1 MQKSEVRSQ
10 KSEDRDQR
18 SEIKGQMLKTG
29 SHRNSQSEIRNLKLN
44 GAKLSF
50 WKIVAVF
57 IAVVGVYSL
66 FVRFT
71 KGLGAS
77 TNLSDFVPWG
87 LWIGIDFI
95 GVGLAAAGFTIAATA
110 HIFHNHKYE
119 SIARPAILSAYIGY
133 MMVVALLV
141 IDLGKPENFW
151 HPLVM
156 WNIHSVMFEIT
167 WCVICYSTILTI
179 EFAPVVLEKYKFDK
193 LLKIIKKITP
203 AAVILGV
210 LFSTLHQ
217 SSFGSLYLI
226 VPAKVYPLWYSS
238 FLPVHF
244 FISCIAAGL
253 SMIILSAY
261 LCARAFKQ
269 GLNIRILSGL
279 GKGVLAVL
287 IIELVFKFVELYST
301 GKFSLL
307 FAQTG
312 ETYFFWLEIFLGSV
326 IPIWILANP
335 KYKVNRTGL
344 YFASIFTISGF
355 ILNRMNVCVTSLV
368 RSSGQSYS
376 PSFEEVG
383 ITLFLILVSVLAFK
397 FIVENFRVFEEKV
410 HDEVEVSKE
419 EIETKDLIF
428 DK

>member
-1 MQKSEVRSQ
+1 MKNHFGR
-10 KSEDRDQR
+10 
-18 SEIKGQMLKTG
+18 LT
-29 SHRNSQSEIRNLKLN
+29 
-44 GAKLSF
+44 F
-50 WKIVAVF
+50 WKGVSIV
-57 IAVVGVYSL
+57 IGIIGTHSL
-66 FVRFT
+66 YIRFT

-87 LWIGIDFI
+87 LWIGVDFI

-141 IDLGKPENFW
+141 IDLGKPEHFY
-151 HPLVM
+151 HPLYM

-179 EFAPVVLEKYKFDK
+179 EFAPVILEKYKFDK
-193 LLKIIKKITP
+193 LLKIVKKITP
-203 AAVILGV
+203 AAVIMGV

-261 LCARAFKQ
+261 LSARAFNQ

-279 GKGVLAVL
+279 GKGVLTVL
-287 IIELVFKFVELYST
+287 IIEFIFKFSEIFST
-301 GKFSLL
+301 GKSSLL
-307 FAQTG
+307 FSQNS
-312 ETYFFWLEIFLGSV
+312 ETYFFWLEIFLGFV
-326 IPIWILANP
+326 IPIWILTNP

-344 YFASIFTISGF
+344 YFASIFAISGF

-368 RSSGQSYS
+368 RSSGESYV

-383 ITLFLILVSVLAFK
+383 ITLFLILLSVIAFK
-397 FIVENFRVFEEKV
+397 LVVENFKVF
-410 HDEVEVSKE
+410 SKE
-419 EIETKDLIF
+419 ETIIETKSLAKENGNKNLKIGVVE
-428 DK
+428 

>member
-1 MQKSEVRSQ
+1 MK
-10 KSEDRDQR
+10 
-18 SEIKGQMLKTG
+18 
-29 SHRNSQSEIRNLKLN
+29 NKL
-44 GAKLSF
+44 GRLTF
-50 WKIVAVF
+50 WKSVSVI
-57 IAVVGVYSL
+57 IGIIGIYSL
-66 FVRFT
+66 IIRFT

-119 SIARPAILSAYIGY
+119 SIARPAILSAYLGY

-167 WCVICYSTILTI
+167 WCVICYSAILTI
-179 EFAPVVLEKYKFDK
+179 EFAPVILEKFKFNK
-193 LLKIIKKITP
+193 PLRIVKKITP
-203 AAVILGV
+203 AAVIMGV

-261 LCARAFKQ
+261 LCARAFNQ

-279 GKGVLAVL
+279 GKGVLIVL
-287 IIELVFKFVELYST
+287 VIELVFKFSEIFYT
-301 GKFSLL
+301 GKSSLL
-307 FAQTG
+307 FAPAN
-312 ETYFFWLEIFLGSV
+312 ETYFFWMEIFIGSV
-326 IPIWILANP
+326 IPIWILTNP
-335 KYKVNRTGL
+335 KYKANRTWL

-355 ILNRMNVCVTSLV
+355 ILNRMNVCITSLV

-376 PSFEEVG
+376 PSFEEIG
-383 ITLFLILVSVLAFK
+383 ITLFLVMAVMIAFK
-397 FIVENFRVFEEKV
+397 IIAENFRVFPKEEEEEKTSLIV
-410 HDEVEVSKE
+410 A
-419 EIETKDLIF
+419 ETENLIF
-428 DK
+428 NKQ

>member
-1 MQKSEVRSQ
+1 MCKHFVENFLE
-10 KSEDRDQR
+10 KK
-18 SEIKGQMLKTG
+18 I
-29 SHRNSQSEIRNLKLN
+29 
-44 GAKLSF
+44 SF
-50 WKIVAVF
+50 WKSVALI
-57 IAVVGVYSL
+57 IAIVGVYSL

-77 TNLSDFVPWG
+77 TNLSDLVPWG
-87 LWIGIDFI
+87 LWIGFDFI
-95 GVGLAAAGFTIAATA
+95 GVGLAAAGFSIAAVA

-119 SIARPAILSAYIGY
+119 SIARPAILTAYIGY

-203 AAVILGV
+203 GAIILGV
-210 LFSTLHQ
+210 IFSTLHQ

-253 SMIILSAY
+253 AMIIFEAY
-261 LCARAFKQ
+261 LTARAFGQ

-287 IIELVFKFVELYST
+287 VIELVFRLSELFSL
-301 GKFSLL
+301 GKLPLL
-307 FAQTG
+307 FAPVS
-312 ETYFFWLEIFLGSV
+312 ETYFFWLEIIIGSV
-326 IPIWILANP
+326 IPVLLLTHSR
-335 KYKVNRTGL
+335 YKVNRTGL
-344 YFASIFTISGF
+344 YFAAIFTMSGF
-355 ILNRMNVCVTSLV
+355 VLNRMNVCVTSLV
-368 RSSGQSYS
+368 GSSGQSYS

-383 ITLFLILVSVLAFK
+383 ITLFLVLVAMVAFK
-397 FIVENFRVFEEKV
+397 LIVENFRVFEK
-410 HDEVEVSKE
+410 DEAHIETETSKT
-419 EIETKDLIF
+419 EIETNYGTI
-428 DK
+428 

>member
-1 MQKSEVRSQ
+1 
-10 KSEDRDQR
+10 
-18 SEIKGQMLKTG
+18 MLKKKFGRLT
-29 SHRNSQSEIRNLKLN
+29 
-44 GAKLSF
+44 F
-50 WKIVAVF
+50 WKGVSVLIV
-57 IAVVGVYSL
+57 IIGLYSL
-66 FVRFT
+66 YIRFT

-133 MMVVALLV
+133 MMVVALLI
-141 IDLGKPENFW
+141 IDLGKPEHFY
-151 HPLVM
+151 HPLFM

-179 EFAPVVLEKYKFDK
+179 EFAPVVLEKYKFTK
-193 LLKIIKKITP
+193 LLKIVKKITP
-203 AAVILGV
+203 AAVIMGV

-226 VPAKVYPLWYSS
+226 APAKVYPLWYSS

-261 LCARAFKQ
+261 LSARAFNQ

-287 IIELVFKFVELYST
+287 VIELIFKFSELFST
-301 GKFSLL
+301 GNASLL
-307 FAQTG
+307 FTSSS
-312 ETYFFWLEIFLGSV
+312 ETIFFWLEIFLGFIV
-326 IPIWILANP
+326 PIWILTNP

-368 RSSGQSYS
+368 RSSGESYV

-383 ITLFLILVSVLAFK
+383 ITLFLILVSIIAFK
-397 FIVENFRVFEEKV
+397 LVVENFQVFQ
-410 HDEVEVSKE
+410 KE
-419 EIETKDLIF
+419 ESLPEAVVLTKETETKNLIYNE
-428 DK
+428 

>member
-1 MQKSEVRSQ
+1 MISKFGR
-10 KSEDRDQR
+10 
-18 SEIKGQMLKTG
+18 LT
-29 SHRNSQSEIRNLKLN
+29 
-44 GAKLSF
+44 F
-50 WKIVAVF
+50 WKSVSVI
-57 IAVVGVYSL
+57 IAIIGIYSL
-66 FVRFT
+66 YIRFT

-77 TNLSDFVPWG
+77 TNLSDLVPWG
-87 LWIGIDFI
+87 LWIGFDFI
-95 GVGLAAAGFTIAATA
+95 GVGLAAAGFTIAAIA

-133 MMVVALLV
+133 MMVVVLLV

-179 EFAPVVLEKYKFDK
+179 EFAPVVLEKYKLSK
-193 LLKIIKKITP
+193 LLKIIKKVTP
-203 AAVILGV
+203 AAVIMGV

-226 VPAKVYPLWYSS
+226 IPAKVYPLWYSS

-261 LCARAFKQ
+261 LCARAFNQ

-287 IIELVFKFVELYST
+287 VIELVFKFSELLST
-301 GKFSLL
+301 GKISLL
-307 FAQTG
+307 FAPVG
-312 ETYFFWLEIFLGSV
+312 ETYFFWLEIILGSV
-326 IPIWILANP
+326 IPIWILANS
-335 KYKVNRTGL
+335 KYKVNRAGL

-368 RSSGQSYS
+368 RSSGQSYA

-383 ITLFLILVSVLAFK
+383 ITLFLVLVSVLAFK
-397 FIVENFRVFEEKV
+397 IIVENFQVFEEEINN
-410 HDEVEVSKE
+410 HVEVSKE
-419 EIETKDLIF
+419 EVETESIVFNK
-428 DK
+428 

>member
-1 MQKSEVRSQ
+1 MQRKEN
-10 KSEDRDQR
+10 K
-18 SEIKGQMLKTG
+18 MLKKKFGRLT
-29 SHRNSQSEIRNLKLN
+29 
-44 GAKLSF
+44 F
-50 WKIVAVF
+50 WKGVSVLIV
-57 IAVVGVYSL
+57 IIGLYSL
-66 FVRFT
+66 YIRFT

-133 MMVVALLV
+133 MMVVALLI
-141 IDLGKPENFW
+141 IDLGKPEHFY
-151 HPLVM
+151 HPLFM

-179 EFAPVVLEKYKFDK
+179 EFAPVVLEKYKFTK
-193 LLKIIKKITP
+193 LIKIVKKITP
-203 AAVILGV
+203 AAVIMGV

-226 VPAKVYPLWYSS
+226 APAKVYPLWYSS

-261 LCARAFKQ
+261 LSARAFNQ

-287 IIELVFKFVELYST
+287 VIELIFKFSELFST
-301 GKFSLL
+301 GNASLL
-307 FAQTG
+307 FTSSS
-312 ETYFFWLEIFLGSV
+312 ETIFFWLEIFLGFIV
-326 IPIWILANP
+326 PIWILTNP

-368 RSSGQSYS
+368 RSSGESYV

-383 ITLFLILVSVLAFK
+383 ITLFLILVSIIAFK
-397 FIVENFRVFEEKV
+397 LVVENFQVFP
-410 HDEVEVSKE
+410 KE
-419 EIETKDLIF
+419 ESLPEAVVLTKETETKNLIYNE
-428 DK
+428 

>member
-1 MQKSEVRSQ
+1 MKNNMG
-10 KSEDRDQR
+10 K
-18 SEIKGQMLKTG
+18 IT
-29 SHRNSQSEIRNLKLN
+29 
-44 GAKLSF
+44 F
-50 WKIVAVF
+50 WKSVSIIILVT
-57 IAVVGVYSL
+57 GLYSL
-66 FVRFT
+66 YIRFY
-71 KGLGAS
+71 KGLGVS

-95 GVGLAAAGFTIAATA
+95 GVGLAAAGFTIAAAA
-110 HIFHNHKYE
+110 HIFHNHKYD
-119 SIARPAILSAYIGY
+119 SIARPAILTAYIGY
-133 MMVVALLV
+133 MMVVALLI

-151 HPLVM
+151 HPLIM

-179 EFAPVVLEKYKFDK
+179 EFAPVVLEKYKFNR
-193 LLKIIKKITP
+193 LLKFVKKITP

-261 LCARAFKQ
+261 LSARAFKQ

-279 GKGVLAVL
+279 GKGVLIVL
-287 IIELVFKFVELYST
+287 SIELVFKFTEIFST
-301 GKFSLL
+301 GKSVFL
-307 FAQTG
+307 FAQSA

-326 IPIWILANP
+326 IPIWILSNQ
-335 KYKVNRTGL
+335 KYRVNRTGL
-344 YFASIFTISGF
+344 YFAAIFTISGF

-368 RSSGQSYS
+368 RSSGQSYT
-376 PSFEEVG
+376 PTLEEIS
-383 ITLFLILVSVLAFK
+383 ITLFLILVAVIAFRLVVKNFKVFTINEMVQEKATLA
-397 FIVENFRVFEEKV
+397 N
-410 HDEVEVSKE
+410 
-419 EIETKDLIF
+419 EINNNNIIF
-428 DK
+428 NK

>member
-1 MQKSEVRSQ
+1 MMQKLGDRSQKSEVRGR
-10 KSEDRDQR
+10 E
-18 SEIKGQMLKTG
+18 G
-29 SHRNSQSEIRNLKLN
+29 NSQSEIQNPKWI
-44 GAKLSF
+44 GLSF
-50 WKIVAVF
+50 WKSISVI
-57 IAVVGVYSL
+57 IAIIGVYSL
-66 FVRFT
+66 YIRFT

-77 TNLSDFVPWG
+77 TNLSDLVPWG
-87 LWIGIDFI
+87 LWIGFDFI
-95 GVGLAAAGFTIAATA
+95 GVGLAAAGFTIAAAA

-133 MMVVALLV
+133 MMVVVLLV

-179 EFAPVVLEKYKFDK
+179 EFAPVVLEKYKFNK
-193 LLKIIKKITP
+193 SLKIIKKITP

-261 LCARAFKQ
+261 LCARAFNQ

-279 GKGVLAVL
+279 GKGVLTVL
-287 IIELVFKFVELYST
+287 VIELIFKFSELFST
-301 GKFSLL
+301 GKVSFL
-307 FAQTG
+307 FVPAA
-312 ETYFFWLEIFLGSV
+312 ETYLFWLEIVLGSV
-326 IPIWILANP
+326 IPIWILTNP

-344 YFASIFTISGF
+344 YFASIFTICGF

-368 RSSGQSYS
+368 RSSGQSYA

-383 ITLFLILVSVLAFK
+383 ITLFLVLMSILAFK
-397 FIVENFRVFEEKV
+397 FIIENFRVFEEKTNN
-410 HDEVEVSKE
+410 HVEVSKE
-419 EIETKDLIF
+419 EVGTESIVF